1 MSPSPSANESTSSA
15 DSASAESPSAESS
28 PAESSP
34 VSSSS
39 AESTSETAPP
49 VERDEVPRRGT
60 GLRRAVLR
68 AVVRNLPS
76 EPPADVQAEEPPR
89 RVGSYA
95 QWLPLLRAIPW
106 LLGAVFVLSF
116 AWDFP
121 GRQITVFGHTM
132 VVEGLLRTLTV
143 SGLIGFGTN
152 WLAITMLFQPRE
164 PRPIVGQGL
173 IPEQRERVAWRLA
186 QAVSDELIN
195 EAIIV
200 EKIHETGLAARYR
213 DLALSVAEDVT
224 DDAAFR
230 RELKAV
236 LRRTLRD
243 VLEDGAVQRRI
254 VDFTAEQLEENARG
268 LPGLALQTYRMVN
281 EDRFQAQLREAVE
294 RLPHSIAPLVDEVDP
309 FLDSVPS
316 RLRER
321 ADDIEELITQLV
333 VRFVETID
341 VQRIVLD
348 NVRSYDEQQLEN
360 LLKRTTNE
368 QLNYIKYLGAV
379 LGVVGGLVIWQP
391 AASLI
396 LLTAVGLTL
405 WAVDEGLYRM
415 RKGMGREA

>member
-1 MSPSPSANESTSSA
+1 MSPSPSTNDAPPPPSRESSR
-15 DSASAESPSAESS
+15 ESPKESS
-28 PAESSP
+28 PESS
-34 VSSSS
+34 
-39 AESTSETAPP
+39 ESAPP
-49 VERDEVPRRGT
+49 VESADAPWQGT

-106 LLGAVFVLSF
+106 LLGAVFALSF

-152 WLAITMLFQPRE
+152 WLAITMLFQPRD

-224 DDAAFR
+224 DDDAFR

-236 LRRTLRD
+236 LRRSLRD
-243 VLEDGAVQRRI
+243 VLADGDVQRRI
-254 VDFTAEQLEENARG
+254 VDFTAEQLEENTRG

-309 FLDSVPS
+309 FLDSVPN

-348 NVRSYDEQQLEN
+348 NVRSYDERQLEN

-379 LGVVGGLVIWQP
+379 LGVVGGLVIWEP

-396 LLTAVGLTL
+396 LLTVLGLAL

-415 RKGMGREA
+415 RGEGRVEKGVERESDS

>member
-1 MSPSPSANESTSSA
+1 MSPSPSTNDAPPPSSR
-15 DSASAESPSAESS
+15 ESPRESPRESS
-28 PAESSP
+28 SGSQES
-34 VSSSS
+34 
-39 AESTSETAPP
+39 APP
-49 VERDEVPRRGT
+49 VESADAPWQGT

-106 LLGAVFVLSF
+106 LLGAVFALSF

-152 WLAITMLFQPRE
+152 WLAITMLFQPRD

-224 DDAAFR
+224 DDDAFR

-236 LRRTLRD
+236 LRRSLRD
-243 VLEDGAVQRRI
+243 VLADGDVQRRI
-254 VDFTAEQLEENARG
+254 VDFTAEQLEENTRG

-309 FLDSVPS
+309 FLDSVPN

-348 NVRSYDEQQLEN
+348 NVRSYDERQLEN

-379 LGVVGGLVIWQP
+379 LGVVGGLVIWEP

-396 LLTAVGLTL
+396 LLTVLGLAL

-415 RKGMGREA
+415 RGEGREEKGVGRKSDS